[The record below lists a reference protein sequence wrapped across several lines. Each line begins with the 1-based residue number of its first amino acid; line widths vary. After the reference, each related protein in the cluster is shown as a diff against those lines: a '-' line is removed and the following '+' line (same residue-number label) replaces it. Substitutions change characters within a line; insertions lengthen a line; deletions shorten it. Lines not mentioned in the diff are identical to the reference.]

1 MSTAS
6 PRLGRG
12 LASLLGEAV
21 PPGGAAANRTSL
33 PVAALEPGPFQPRTS
48 MDPASLAELA
58 ASIKQQGV
66 LQPILARPHPKKA
79 GAYQIIAGE
88 RRWRAAQTAGLHE
101 VPVLLRSLAD
111 TEAMAAALVENLQ
124 RQDLDAIE
132 EAEGYRRLVGEFG
145 LTQDNLGGLVGKSRS
160 HVANTLRLLQLPDAV
175 RAHVQSGALSAGH
188 ARALLVHPDAQT
200 AAQVVLAKGLNVR
213 QTEALASQRPAA
225 PPPRPKPDAEH
236 AQLERELSLSLGLDV
251 RIQVAGRGGTVRIS
265 YRSLDQF
272 DALVE
277 RLSPRWTEVRPGDGG
292 AE

>member
-12 LASLLGEAV
+12 LASLLGDAV
-21 PPGGAAANRTSL
+21 PPSGAGANRTSL
-33 PVAALEPGPFQPRTS
+33 PVTALEPGPFQPRTS
-48 MDPASLAELA
+48 MEPGALAELA
-58 ASIKQQGV
+58 DSIKRQGV
-66 LQPILARPHPKKA
+66 LQPILARPHPNKA
-79 GAYQIIAGE
+79 AAYQIIAGE
-88 RRWRAAQTAGLHE
+88 RRWRAAQAAGLRE
-101 VPVLLRSLAD
+101 VPVLIRSLAD

-132 EAEGYRRLVGEFG
+132 EAEGYRRLLSDFG

-160 HVANTLRLLQLPDAV
+160 HVANTLRLLQLPEAV

-188 ARALLVHPDAQT
+188 ARALLVHPDAAT

-213 QTEALASQRPAA
+213 QTEALASLKPA

-236 AQLERELSLSLGLDV
+236 ARLERELSLSLGLDV

-277 RLSPRWTEVRPGDGG
+277 RLSPQWTVLRSGDEE
-292 AE
+292 AD